1 MINKNFKIILF
12 NGGFAGDLITAL
24 YNPETFKSFN
34 KNSVVLAD
42 SVTILKDYEF
52 MTNNSINQKIS
63 YLKSI
68 EQIGVCSS
76 HDLELSLRLKNYTYL
91 VHCSDHSMAKNLYNR
106 IPRKKQDLN
115 VFQDAIMTFN
125 EYLAWQDSSKKIFK
139 KQIDIAKIKES
150 DFLENLDIA
159 NDKSKEVLEKW
170 IVLNKDL
177 IVND

>member
-1 MINKNFKIILF
+1 MIKSDFKIIYF

-24 YNPETFKSFN
+24 YNPITFKGFN
-34 KNSVVLAD
+34 NKSILLD
-42 SVTILKDYEF
+42 SSIVALKSYTFRQTHSYE
-52 MTNNSINQKIS
+52 QKIS

-115 VFQDAIMTFN
+115 VFQDAVMTFN
-125 EYLAWQDSSKKIFK
+125 QYLAWQDSSKKIFK

-150 DFLENLDIA
+150 DFLENLDIV